1 MFFFACHNAQSAI
14 RYPRMAEPPVIKIKS
29 QMRQK
34 AASTA
39 TMGDVLDSFHDLR
52 VCVLDLFE
60 AANLDPSKTRELARD
75 LGVNRGLAWR
85 LSRLVRTEDSTSVA
99 HDVPG
104 KQSMARFAKLC
115 EQRGADTALADQVL
129 EATDKYEQLVAAC
142 SGSRKTLAMLLANRG
157 EDSSAQERERA
168 RRTLFEGACS
178 VWGVQAQTRFV
189 TVFLFPSPQNPDTLS
204 AAHITGYVGFRR
216 LGERPWPLSYE
227 ALHDAQ
233 GRPYQMRKDPLDPTG
248 YEEGQLQ
255 LLPDFC
261 DPREPEIEVAEH
273 GDYKC
278 FNLAAGPVGNKGLT
292 TCVFGSHLHEIYPRY
307 SQADAEEPDTAGFM
321 VLLQT
326 PVERVV
332 FDYFVHE
339 DIKTI
344 AEPITH
350 LLDRLTYPHQNRESD
365 FDKQSMAIDETH
377 RALTRGPRGVYTP
390 HMTWYPRLIGFV
402 TERVGIDLDRFKGT
416 RFEMSYPPIST
427 TLSRRITL
435 ARRP

>member
-1 MFFFACHNAQSAI
+1 M
-14 RYPRMAEPPVIKIKS
+14 YMAESPVIKVKAK
-29 QMRQK
+29 MRREVS
-34 AASTA
+34 ATA

-52 VCVLDLFE
+52 TCVLNLFE
-60 AANLDPSKTRELARD
+60 AADLDPSKTRELARE

-104 KQSMARFAKLC
+104 RQSMARFAKLC
-115 EQRGADTALADQVL
+115 QQRGADESLVGQLLDS
-129 EATDKYEQLVAAC
+129 TDKYEELVAAC
-142 SGSRKTLAMLLANRG
+142 SGSKKTLAMLLANRG
-157 EDSSAQERERA
+157 EDTSAQDRERA

-189 TVFLFPSPQNPDTLS
+189 TVFLFPSPENPEKLS

-216 LGERPWPLSYE
+216 LSERPWPLSYE

-233 GRPYQMRKDPLDPTG
+233 GNPYRMRKDPLDPTG

-255 LLPDFC
+255 LLPEFC
-261 DPREPEIEVAEH
+261 DPREPKIEVVEH

-292 TCVFGSHLHEIYPRY
+292 TCMFGSHLHEIYSRY
-307 SQADAEEPDTAGFM
+307 TQPDSEELETAGFM

-326 PVERVV
+326 PVERVI

-339 DIKTI
+339 DIDMVG
-344 AEPITH
+344 EPITH

-365 FDKQSMAIDETH
+365 FDKQSMAIDETP
-377 RALTRGPRGVYTP
+377 RTLTRGMRGAFTP
-390 HMTWYPRLIGFV
+390 HMTWYPKLIEFASAQI
-402 TERVGIDLDRFKGT
+402 EMSIDRFNGT
-416 RFEMSYPPIST
+416 RFEMAYPPIST

-435 ARRP
+435 GRKPKSL

>member
-1 MFFFACHNAQSAI
+1 
-14 RYPRMAEPPVIKIKS
+14 MAETPTIKIKAK
-29 QMRQK
+29 MHRDGEG
-34 AASTA
+34 TA

-52 VCVLDLFE
+52 ACVLELFE
-60 AANLDPSKTRELARD
+60 AADLDPSKTRELARD

-85 LSRLVRTEDSTSVA
+85 LSRMVRTEDSTSVA

-115 EQRGADTALADQVL
+115 QQRGADESLVAQML
-129 EATDKYEQLVAAC
+129 ESTEKYEELVAAC

-157 EDSSAQERERA
+157 EDASSQERERA
-168 RRTLFEGACS
+168 RRNLFEGACS

-189 TVFLFPSPQNPDTLS
+189 TVFLFPSPQNPEALS

-227 ALHDAQ
+227 ALHDSE
-233 GRPYQMRKDPLDPTG
+233 GKPYQMRKDPLDPTG

-261 DPREPEIEVAEH
+261 EPREPEIEVVEH

-292 TCVFGSHLHEIYPRY
+292 TCVFGSHLHEIYSRY
-307 SQADAEEPDTAGFM
+307 SPPGNEELDTAGFM

-339 DIKTI
+339 DIRTVG
-344 AEPITH
+344 EPITH

-377 RALTRGPRGVYTP
+377 RTLTKGLRGAYTP
-390 HMTWYPRLIGFV
+390 NITWYPKLIEFASNKIDIPV
-402 TERVGIDLDRFKGT
+402 ERFNAT
-416 RFEMSYPPIST
+416 RFEMQYPPIST

-435 ARRP
+435 SRKP